1 MQTLKPR
8 LDNRYHIVYVATTS
22 NSSSRPGRQK
32 RPALCGQDIM
42 ADMARRV
49 AEEEAA
55 MLQTLRDA
63 LPGASASFRAGLVEI
78 VRAMERTGPRRFLSG
93 GLSGSVRRNYVA
105 LISESAT

>member
-1 MQTLKPR
+1 MAFPPINVLFSFST
-8 LDNRYHIVYVATTS
+8 
-22 NSSSRPGRQK
+22 
-32 RPALCGQDIM
+32 GQDIM

-78 VRAMERTGPRRFLSG
+78 VRAMERTGPRRFLG
-93 GLSGSVRRNYVA
+93 GGPQNGPSRWA
-105 LISESAT
+105 